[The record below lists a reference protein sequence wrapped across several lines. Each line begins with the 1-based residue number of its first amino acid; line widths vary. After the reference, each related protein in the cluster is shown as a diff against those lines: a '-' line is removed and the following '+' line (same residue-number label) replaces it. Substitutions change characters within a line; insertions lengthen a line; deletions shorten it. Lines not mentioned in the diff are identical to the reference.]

1 MNPSSDTWDRAQEAL
16 AYADSRVAGSMSLE
30 KGGIAEKADLSSHLL
45 SCIHLTWQKE
55 AINEQEIYVKTCEL
69 FSRVGD

>member
-1 MNPSSDTWDRAQEAL
+1 MPIPELPAVCCW
-16 AYADSRVAGSMSLE
+16 E
-30 KGGIAEKADLSSHLL
+30 KGGIAEKVDLSSHLL

-69 FSRVGD
+69 FSRVGA